1 MENNTQT
8 LTQSLVTLLGQR
20 FSKASL
26 PIIEKA
32 CDAAKLTFRDP
43 LDTILLDDNI
53 EICGRINNT
62 DWFDV
67 TFNVTRGW
75 HASTQHNGE
84 TQKLTGYY
92 DCKFSAFTQAL
103 ISTLKADVNVECIQS
118 RNTLFPEQIVLND
131 SVLTCQQGD
140 SFARAAA
147 QVRSLGF
154 TI

>member
-1 MENNTQT
+1 MENNTQN
-8 LTQSLVTLLGQR
+8 LTQSLITLLGQH

-32 CDAAKLTFRDP
+32 CNAAQLTLSDP
-43 LDTILLDDNI
+43 LETILLDDNI

-84 TQKLTGYY
+84 TKNLTGYY

-103 ISTLKADVNVECIQS
+103 ISILKGDVDVECIQNRTS
-118 RNTLFPEQIVLND
+118 LFPEQIVFSD

>member
-1 MENNTQT
+1 MENNTQI
-8 LTQSLVTLLGQR
+8 LTQSLVTLLGQH

-32 CDAAKLTFRDP
+32 CDAAKLTFSDP

-75 HASTQHNGE
+75 HATTQHNGE
-84 TQKLTGYY
+84 TKNLTGYY
-92 DCKFSAFTQAL
+92 DCKYTAFIQGVINL
-103 ISTLKADVNVECIQS
+103 IGEDHEEVEESCE
-118 RNTLFPEQIVLND
+118 TLFPEQITFSD
-131 SVLTCQQGD
+131 CGLTPEQG
-140 SFARAAA
+140 AKLAHAA
-147 QVRSLGF
+147 QEMRS
-154 TI
+154 IPPYN